1 LFTNFKFVKQ
11 LRINVDNKNFALGK
25 NIGHFRNIPCHQGD
39 NIKLRHLYCHLKAC
53 GDGGKTTTPQPLI
66 LLEFKH
72 FYDFFSFSKNS
83 ENYHQKDLKRSIKIK
98 IAI

>member
-1 LFTNFKFVKQ
+1 MFTNFKFVKQ

-53 GDGGKTTTPQPLI
+53 RVCSGDREEI
-66 LLEFKH
+66 
-72 FYDFFSFSKNS
+72 DFLDSLFIDFL
-83 ENYHQKDLKRSIKIK
+83 DV
-98 IAI
+98 